1 MHQIVIYIL
10 LRGTRILFYTHFL
23 CFWIPS
29 LWLVIICIC
38 PFGIQGRS
46 RRLKTFSSKQDMGDT
61 EVLLCPCVPQSPAQ
75 FQPPF
80 FELLNLEGNRCWTRK
95 GITFWIERLIIN
107 LAKELS
113 FRGTWFRSLGWE
125 DPLEEGMTTHSS
137 IPAWR
142 IPWTEPGELQSIGS
156 QRAGHYW
163 SGLTHICYLIEKKN
177 T

>member
-1 MHQIVIYIL
+1 
-10 LRGTRILFYTHFL
+10 
-23 CFWIPS
+23 
-29 LWLVIICIC
+29 
-38 PFGIQGRS
+38 
-46 RRLKTFSSKQDMGDT
+46 MGDT

-137 IPAWR
+137 IHAWR
-142 IPWTEPGELQSIGS
+142 IPWIEEPGGLQSIGL
-156 QRAGHYW
+156 QRVRHNEETE
-163 SGLTHICYLIEKKN
+163 LN
-177 T
+177 